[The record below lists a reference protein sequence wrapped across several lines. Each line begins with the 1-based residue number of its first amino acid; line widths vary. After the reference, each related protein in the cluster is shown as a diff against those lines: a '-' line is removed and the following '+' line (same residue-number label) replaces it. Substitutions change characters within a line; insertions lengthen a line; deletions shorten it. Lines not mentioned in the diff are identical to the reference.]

1 MQSERYPY
9 YAVRKGKSPGIYTTW
24 KECEQQ
30 VVGFRNNEYKGFRVL
45 EEAQSWLREGG
56 IMLHEDLPSHG
67 KTRTVYDMDLPRLL
81 IGLPLHQLTS
91 STMWATDVAVLY
103 VHPRGAYGVDAAKDL
118 RAFAYWESYI
128 CPTTTD
134 SKGGGLM
141 FRYTVVLP
149 ENSRGLDLVVYGPA
163 YADERTA
170 TQEVAFLML
179 ERLLGA
185 TGYKIHDYNYRV
197 MVRITLAV
205 QVNRMEGLTESEK
218 KEDANHPTAADPC
231 GDGTGGIPELTAEEL
246 IPGEDSLV
254 FVFNKLRRHLME
266 NVSTTRALQAS
277 QARTLKTLSDCI
289 TSHRKI
295 LEILWEEY
303 ADWHRKKYPQAGIE
317 PYEADWPGKKEAVV
331 ANKGMTTRSQS
342 KQKLGS
348 RRVADSDHPLKR
360 RLDFDSSDD
369 EYGREVL
376 GENPR
381 NVTPLL
387 FEIKK
392 NGLLSSDDMP
402 KFLDVDFRPPKGM
415 KCIATELAVAAYI
428 FARDLE
434 QGEILYS
441 GEHCHGPRHVFW
453 LLRPRQEVVDDVIN
467 LVATML
473 NDERHDPYGGFRPSL
488 NPSTYCK
495 ETLAFIRH
503 KYMKYVD
510 ETANIYIPLNKDHH
524 WYLMVVDLREKAL
537 IYLDFAKYID
547 AREGRMDQMEYMAFF
562 LLRLLNDRKF
572 YRKKESKCPD
582 RSEFDFREPMTS
594 QQRPNSLDCGVWVT
608 QWMQLSE
615 LWTSYDLEI
624 VNDIHRMQLA
634 MDLVMSRANPIRS
647 KICQRAVE
655 YWDNAVRGSA
665 RKPQM
670 ATKKKTPKASLV
682 ISVSTS
688 TLSYVMK
695 IWHSLS
701 YVTGPDDYY
710 ELAL

>member
-1 MQSERYPY
+1 
-9 YAVRKGKSPGIYTTW
+9 
-24 KECEQQ
+24 
-30 VVGFRNNEYKGFRVL
+30 
-45 EEAQSWLREGG
+45 
-56 IMLHEDLPSHG
+56 
-67 KTRTVYDMDLPRLL
+67 
-81 IGLPLHQLTS
+81 
-91 STMWATDVAVLY
+91 
-103 VHPRGAYGVDAAKDL
+103 
-118 RAFAYWESYI
+118 
-128 CPTTTD
+128 
-134 SKGGGLM
+134 
-141 FRYTVVLP
+141 
-149 ENSRGLDLVVYGPA
+149 
-163 YADERTA
+163 
-170 TQEVAFLML
+170 
-179 ERLLGA
+179 
-185 TGYKIHDYNYRV
+185 
-197 MVRITLAV
+197 
-205 QVNRMEGLTESEK
+205 MEGLTESEK

-473 NDERHDPYGGFRPSL
+473 NDERHDPYGGFRP
-488 NPSTYCK
+488 C
-495 ETLAFIRH
+495 
-503 KYMKYVD
+503 
-510 ETANIYIPLNKDHH
+510 
-524 WYLMVVDLREKAL
+524 
-537 IYLDFAKYID
+537 
-547 AREGRMDQMEYMAFF
+547 
-562 LLRLLNDRKF
+562 LLLLNDRKF

-670 ATKKKTPKASLV
+670 ATKKKNPKASLV
-682 ISVSTS
+682 ISVSSQSPT
-688 TLSYVMK
+688 
-695 IWHSLS
+695 I
-701 YVTGPDDYY
+701 
-710 ELAL
+710 